1 MNRTCWFALAILL
14 LGTGLRTAAFVSD
27 RSLWIDEAMVAL
39 NIVERS
45 PARLLEPLDRNQ
57 GAPVGFLLATKVS
70 VTLFGPTERALRL
83 PAFLG
88 SLFGLIATGFA
99 AYRLLPRSA
108 AHLAFALFAVSPHL
122 VGYAAECKQY
132 SADAGFAAVLL
143 AIAAPFFSGSVGSG
157 RWFAFAGVGALS
169 VWCSHPA
176 LFVLA
181 GVGLALLSR
190 ASIRRDRTR
199 ILGLIALGGSWLLS
213 FAAVYAVNL
222 RHLGHNDYL
231 LRYWTGHFAPR
242 PTTRSGGVWYVDH
255 ALEFIRES
263 FGLTGDSRIA
273 EGALGSVGLA
283 GLLAMGRRSCL
294 TQTAT
299 PGLLLAFALT
309 LALTLLA
316 SGVHLYPFAGR
327 LLLFLIPMASIV
339 WGAGA
344 HWLGSRLGRWGIA
357 LGWLILVWPLLQSVD
372 AIHEPRRAEEIRP
385 LLNRI
390 HSDWSPG
397 DRIYVYG
404 GSGDAGAGPAFDFYS
419 PQYDFPLGCVIRG
432 GIHRDDP
439 SKYSD
444 EVSKLPPGRTWVLF
458 THRYRDEESRILA
471 AFSERGAVES
481 VMQVPGGS
489 LHRFQ
494 LPP

>member
-1 MNRTCWFALAILL
+1 MNWVTIAILV
-14 LGTGLRTAAFVSD
+14 LGAGLRTASFAYE

-45 PARLLEPLDRNQ
+45 PARLFEPLDRNQ
-57 GAPVGFLLATKVS
+57 GAPVGFLLATKAS

-88 SLFGLIATGFA
+88 SLIGLIAIGLAT
-99 AYRLLPRSA
+99 YRLLPRSA
-108 AHLAFALFAVSPHL
+108 AHLAFGLFAVSPHL

-132 SADAGFAAVLL
+132 STDAGFAAVLL

-181 GVGLALLSR
+181 GLGLALLSR

-231 LRYWTGHFAPR
+231 IRYWTGHFAPR
-242 PTTRSGGVWYVDH
+242 PTALNGAIWYVDH
-255 ALEFIRES
+255 ALQFVHEP

-273 EGALGSVGLA
+273 EGALGFVGLA
-283 GLLAMGRRSCL
+283 GVLAMGRQSGR
-294 TQTAT
+294 TQTST

-316 SGVHLYPFAGR
+316 SGVRLYPFAGR
-327 LLLFLIPMASIV
+327 LLLFLIPMASFM

-344 HWLGSRLGRWGIA
+344 CWLGSQLGRWGIA
-357 LGWLILVWPLLQSVD
+357 LGWLILVWPLIQS
-372 AIHEPRRAEEIRP
+372 AYGIHEPRRAEEIRP

-390 HSDWSPG
+390 HTDWSPG

-419 PQYDFPLGCVIRG
+419 LQYDFPPGCVVRG

-444 EVSKLPPGRTWVLF
+444 EVSKLPSGRTWVLF
-458 THRYRDEESRILA
+458 THRYRDEESMILA
-471 AFSERGAVES
+471 AFAERGPVDS
-481 VMQVPGGS
+481 VMEVPGGS